1 MGLICIVELTTI
13 LYNSIMGTQKP
24 VKPNIYPI
32 IGGIVFAIIL
42 VVVGIILILWAGR
55 SRQEPDLSPDVR
67 ITQIPAPTAT
77 PEIFL
82 PTQSIIETPTQVVVL
97 PPGMIGVGI
106 YVQVTGTDG
115 SGLRMRADPGTSGE
129 VKFVALDSE
138 AFLVIGGPVEKDG
151 YTWWQLEAP
160 YDKNRTG
167 WSADAYLSPLEDVSS
182 TP

>member
-1 MGLICIVELTTI
+1 M
-13 LYNSIMGTQKP
+13 STQRP
-24 VKPNIYPI
+24 IKPNIYTI

-55 SRQEPDLSPDVR
+55 GRSAPDISPEVK
-67 ITQIPAPTAT
+67 ITQIPAPTST
-77 PEIFL
+77 PEVIT
-82 PTQSIIETPTQVVVL
+82 PVPVITETQTQAVVL

-115 SGLRMRADPGTSGE
+115 SGLRMRAEPGTSGE
-129 VKFVALDSE
+129 VRFVALETE

-167 WSADAYLSPLEDVSS
+167 WSADAFLSPLEDV
-182 TP
+182 TPDQ

>member
-1 MGLICIVELTTI
+1 M
-13 LYNSIMGTQKP
+13 STQKP
-24 VKPNIYPI
+24 IKPNIYPI

-42 VVVGIILILWAGR
+42 VVVGVILILWAGR
-55 SRQEPDLSPDVR
+55 SRREPVLSPEVK

-77 PEIFL
+77 PEIIL
-82 PTQSIIETPTQVVVL
+82 PTQSMIETPTQAVVL

-106 YVQVTGTDG
+106 YVQVTGTSG
-115 SGLRMRADPGTSGE
+115 SGLRMRAEPGTSGE
-129 VKFVALDSE
+129 VRFVAMDAE
-138 AFLVIGGPVEKDG
+138 AFLVIGGPVEQDG

-167 WSADAYLSPLEDVSS
+167 WSADAFLSPLEDVSP